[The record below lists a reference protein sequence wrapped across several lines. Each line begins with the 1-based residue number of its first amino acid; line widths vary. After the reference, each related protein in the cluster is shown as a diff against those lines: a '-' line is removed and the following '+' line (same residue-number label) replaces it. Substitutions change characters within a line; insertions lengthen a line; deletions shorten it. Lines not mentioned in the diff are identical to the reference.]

1 MIVYTAKKTPVSSAE
16 ILPALRKAWLRFF
29 GNEPSEDSLCILGAQ
44 WALETGRGGS
54 MMNYNCAG
62 IKASGDQDCTFYATQ
77 ENLPRAIAM
86 RYVANSTANEPCE
99 IAKDDGGLNVR
110 VRFLANHP
118 MTKFR
123 AYANLEDGCFDYVA
137 LLARRFALSWPAVLT
152 GDPVAFARLLKKQ
165 GYHTAVEEDYARLM
179 KSLFTEMKRVYATLP
194 APQTPAPPDTLPT
207 GIQASSWSS
216 NGDLVDRTLQLRDE
230 EEKE

>member
-16 ILPALRKAWLRFF
+16 IIPALRGAWFRFF
-29 GNEPSEDSLCILGAQ
+29 GNWPSEDSVCILAAQ
-44 WALETGRGGS
+44 WALETGRGAS

-77 ENLPRAIAM
+77 ENLPRAIAA

-99 IAKDDGGLNVR
+99 IAKDDGGTNVR

-137 LLARRFALSWPAVLT
+137 LLQRRFALSWPAVMT
-152 GDPVAFARLLKKQ
+152 GDPVAFAKLLKKQ
-165 GYHTAVEEDYARLM
+165 GYYTAEEADYARLM
-179 KSLFTEMKRVYATLP
+179 KSLFEDMKKVFAKLP
-194 APQTPAPPDTLPT
+194 VPQSPAPPDTLPT
-207 GIQASSWSS
+207 GIQASSWAS
-216 NGDLVDRTLQLRDE
+216 NGGLVDRTLALRDE